1 MVINGTSETFTGG
14 SFAIQV
20 EDYNPANFTG
30 RDFAVKLGSVEEAIN
45 SNEEIAIS
53 DLLDSEVNGSTA
65 WIHVPGYNVAE
76 EVERLR
82 LAFTLFRR
90 DTLFQ
95 DNSSDIRS
103 VIIGV
108 QSKLSNVIVGFLKP
122 TMMNASESEYNA
134 SCVIW
139 DENKEGMLVNGHT
152 PHSKTSVL
160 QFGQRRVVQW
170 LAVMVTMLSVNAPQM
185 NMVDTLD
192 CSL

>member
-1 MVINGTSETFTGG
+1 MLDSIELFADEVVINGTSETFSGG
-14 SFAIQV
+14 SFAIKV

-45 SNEEIAIS
+45 SNEDNAIS

-82 LAFTLFRR
+82 LAFTLFRK
-90 DTLFQ
+90 DSLFQ
-95 DNSSDIRS
+95 DDSSDIRS

-122 TMMNASESEYNA
+122 AMMKTSESEYNA
-134 SCVIW
+134 SCVNW
-139 DENKEGMLVNGHT
+139 DENKEGT
-152 PHSKTSVL
+152 
-160 QFGQRRVVQW
+160 
-170 LAVMVTMLSVNAPQM
+170 
-185 NMVDTLD
+185 
-192 CSL
+192 